1 MKNID
6 VTQSVMKNI
15 ASLERK
21 RITSYRRRLFFVL
34 GGLFLLFAGIVVF
47 VIRILESQQTFDL
60 LTVFS
65 EDSEIIS
72 EFWQDTVISFFQ
84 ELPET
89 ELALGGIVLCTV
101 FAVILMTRKK
111 RSILSRKEKEIQRY
125 TITKE
130 GK

>member
-21 RITSYRRRLFFVL
+21 RITSYRRKLFAVL
-34 GGLFLLFAGIVVF
+34 GGLVLLFAGIVVF
-47 VIRILESQQTFDL
+47 VIRILEQQQTFDL

-65 EDSEIIS
+65 EDREIIV

-84 ELPET
+84 ELPEP
-89 ELALGGIVLCTV
+89 EIVIGGIVLCTV
-101 FAVILMTRKK
+101 FAVVLVTRKK
-111 RSILSRKEKEIQRY
+111 RSIMTRKEKEIQRY
-125 TITKE
+125 TIKE
-130 GK
+130 EEK